1 MNTFILIFLACIS
14 FAKKERTLFHVLI
27 VSENISKIRGGAKST
42 ITKLDTLERYDI
54 IEIQEDGYCVL
65 FDNKGNIFEFQ
76 KKGKVLLDTLRGRS
90 LMAFNYPNLRG
101 IYSNVNFNNLIL
113 DKKVCRPIPDY
124 MMPFS
129 KLVEYNQFD
138 TLTILVNQNFEQSS
152 KLVIKN
158 AYGDVELE
166 VKLERDLFLALFN
179 YKDKLIGPLGYIF
192 SIERNCENFGNQ
204 RVFKITKN
212 IIYNDSNLL
221 NTSASLLIRAFYMEK
236 EGYSPE
242 AKILYEESISKAKSN
257 QIKIYK
263 DLYILFKARWNI
275 E

>member
-1 MNTFILIFLACIS
+1 MKWSIASRTTFPVDYRSEINIIDFGDQRHCYCIS
-14 FAKKERTLFHVLI
+14 
-27 VSENISKIRGGAKST
+27 T
-42 ITKLDTLERYDI
+42 I
-54 IEIQEDGYCVL
+54 C
-65 FDNKGNIFEFQ
+65 
-76 KKGKVLLDTLRGRS
+76 
-90 LMAFNYPNLRG
+90 
-101 IYSNVNFNNLIL
+101 
-113 DKKVCRPIPDY
+113 
-124 MMPFS
+124 
-129 KLVEYNQFD
+129 
-138 TLTILVNQNFEQSS
+138 

-158 AYGDVELE
+158 AYGDVETE

-242 AKILYEESISKAKSN
+242 AKILYEESISKAKSD

-263 DLYILFKARWNI
+263 DLYRLFKARWNI